1 MIDYTKESF
10 FDVIKAET
18 NKRGVDVILDYI
30 GGDYAEK
37 NIKLLAEDGRMVII
51 GFLKG
56 PRVNISLN
64 PILLKRLTITGSTLR
79 SRTLEFKHEVAM
91 EMYNKVWP
99 LIEAGK
105 LAPLIHA
112 TLPLDEVVRAHTMM
126 EKNEQIG
133 KIVLTME

>member
-1 MIDYTKESF
+1 M
-10 FDVIKAET
+10 
-18 NKRGVDVILDYI
+18 
-30 GGDYAEK
+30 
-37 NIKLLAEDGRMVII
+37 
-51 GFLKG
+51 
-56 PRVNISLN
+56 N

-133 KIVLTME
+133 KIVLTMEYCVFEPNMSTRTALLPS